1 MKMFLFLLIAFIA
14 SVYIY
19 TFIKMRKKRKMNT
32 KTAVEEFNDK
42 YHKAKTNKTQQT
54 NDLPLNYR
62 KQITK
67 YNSNVDYLDKTDL

>member
-42 YHKAKTNKTQQT
+42 YHKAKINKTQQT